1 MLLAIESGV
10 NSASIDRLISDPATL
25 RLIFEFDE
33 NSAVAI
39 AAALFFV
46 VNSCKAACKVEPI
59 LWAFEGE
66 YCNQSQL
73 MTNENREL
81 ELAIG
86 FDPGRDKCGIARVKL
101 PSRSRDQAQDRGQV
115 LNTDKAF
122 GAGITIDQMRVV
134 ESASAIADVVAQC
147 QKFPIAT
154 IVMGDGTSSKY
165 WRTQLEQALPD
176 TVALVTVNEYNST
189 QEARDRYWIL
199 HPSRGLSRIIPAKL
213 RSIPCPIDDI
223 VAVILVERW
232 LATQSRES

>member
-1 MLLAIESGV
+1 
-10 NSASIDRLISDPATL
+10 
-25 RLIFEFDE
+25 
-33 NSAVAI
+33 
-39 AAALFFV
+39 
-46 VNSCKAACKVEPI
+46 
-59 LWAFEGE
+59 
-66 YCNQSQL
+66 
-73 MTNENREL
+73 MTNKNREL

-101 PSRSRDQAQDRGQV
+101 PSRSPDQAQNQGQDRGQDRGQV
-115 LNTDKAF
+115 LNTGEAF
-122 GAGITIDQMRVV
+122 GSGITIDQMRVV

-147 QKFPIAT
+147 QEYPITT
-154 IVMGDGTSSKY
+154 IVIGDGTSSKH
-165 WRTQLEQALPD
+165 WRKQLEQVLPD

-232 LATQSRES
+232 LATQSGKS